1 MFELVY
7 IEFWMLHFG
16 YGMVY
21 FVFWM
26 FHLVLLTEN
35 LICLVIFYFKGW
47 ILGDWDDVI
56 GILDAQLFQM
66 TVYGK

>member
-1 MFELVY
+1 
-7 IEFWMLHFG
+7 
-16 YGMVY
+16 MVY

-26 FHLVLLTEN
+26 FNLVLLTEN

-56 GILDAQLFQM
+56 GILDGDYVICNDFLLTERKYLAF
-66 TVYGK
+66 

>member
-1 MFELVY
+1 
-7 IEFWMLHFG
+7 
-16 YGMVY
+16 MVY

-26 FHLVLLTEN
+26 FNLVLLTEN

-56 GILDAQLFQM
+56 GILDGDYVICDDFLLYQGKYLVFLR
-66 TVYGK
+66 VYLIL

>member
-1 MFELVY
+1 
-7 IEFWMLHFG
+7 
-16 YGMVY
+16 MVY

-47 ILGDWDDVI
+47 IFGDLDDVI
-56 GILDAQLFQM
+56 GILDGDYVICDDFLLSQGKYLVFLR
-66 TVYGK
+66 VYLIL

>member
-1 MFELVY
+1 
-7 IEFWMLHFG
+7 
-16 YGMVY
+16 MVY

-47 ILGDWDDVI
+47 IFGNWGDVI
-56 GILDAQLFQM
+56 GILDGDYLICEDFLLS
-66 TVYGK
+66 

>member
-1 MFELVY
+1 MDGA
-7 IEFWMLHFG
+7 FWIWL
-16 YGMVY
+16 VY

-56 GILDAQLFQM
+56 GILDGHYVICDDFLLS
-66 TVYGK
+66 

>member
-1 MFELVY
+1 MDGA
-7 IEFWMLHFG
+7 FWIWL
-16 YGMVY
+16 VY

-56 GILDAQLFQM
+56 GILDGDYVICNDFLLS
-66 TVYGK
+66 